1 MAEQSDAL
9 TGALDFLHGLDE
21 TEDRFDTLARQM
33 TNNLFVLIR
42 SAGMHDLA
50 NDAMN
55 RPYQAMVAT
64 VNELVRTYNEEV
76 SLQVVDGNF
85 FVNKRLVRLDF
96 SSFQNARYLRRI
108 FDYLDINQFLVTQ
121 EISQDDLAGF
131 LIAFLRVVRDGDG
144 PIATFAL
151 NALRLRKISQT
162 EAYEEL
168 RAEDDPRAH
177 ILSVY
182 ASGLLMLRQF
192 TNDLR
197 KGRAPRHAKVKR
209 LCLELIDCDPAQHNM
224 LLALVHLEAYKGN
237 LFCHMLNT
245 AVLAIVFGTRLG
257 LPRKQLL
264 DMGMAAFHHDL
275 GWALL
280 GTLEAH
286 EGADEDEAALTM
298 QGINYIRDHSP
309 AEMEELRIKVARSL
323 VRMGGF
329 NELIIN
335 RLIVAYECQIPED
348 APAVGLYYGEIGAS
362 LMTHVVRMAS
372 TYDELTTPKENRPAL
387 LPDQAMK
394 RILDDGGKTYDEFLA
409 KLFANCLGIYPVG
422 TLVELDTTEI
432 GLVVNLPKNPVD
444 FHRPQVKLLIDR
456 MGQPLPDGDLVDLS
470 ETYRGGGRYVRS
482 VERAL
487 DSRRYGVSIT
497 KFFFG

>member
-1 MAEQSDAL
+1 MADQTEAL
-9 TGALDFLHGLDE
+9 AGALDFLHGLDE
-21 TEDRFDTLARQM
+21 GENRFDELARHL
-33 TNNLFVLIR
+33 TNGLFVLIR
-42 SAGMHDLA
+42 SAGMHDLG
-50 NDAMN
+50 NEAMK
-55 RPYQAMVAT
+55 RPYGALVAT
-64 VNELVRTYNEEV
+64 VNEIVRTYNEEV
-76 SLQVVDGNF
+76 SLQLIDGNF
-85 FVNKRLVRLDF
+85 FVNKRLVKLDF

-121 EISQDDLAGF
+121 EISEDDLRGF
-131 LIAFLRVVRDGDG
+131 LVAFLSVVRDGDG
-144 PIATFAL
+144 PISTFAL
-151 NALRLRKISQT
+151 NALRLRRISQVD
-162 EAYEEL
+162 EFEEL
-168 RAEDDPRAH
+168 RQEDDSRAH
-177 ILSVY
+177 VLSLY

-209 LCLELIDCDPAQHNM
+209 LCLELIDADPAQHNM

-280 GTLEAH
+280 GTLEVSGL
-286 EGADEDEAALTM
+286 EDDEVALSM
-298 QGINYIRDHSP
+298 AGINYIRDHSP
-309 AEMEELRIKVARSL
+309 AEMDELRVKVARAL

-335 RLIVAYECQIPED
+335 RLIVAYECQIQED

-372 TYDELTTPKENRPAL
+372 TYDELTSPKENRPAL

-394 RILDDGGKTYDEFLA
+394 RILDDGGRTYDEFLA
-409 KLFANCLGIYPVG
+409 KLFTNCLGIYPVG

-432 GLVVNLPKNPVD
+432 GMVVNLPTNPVD

-456 MGQPLPDGDLVDLS
+456 MGEALTNGEIVDLS

-482 VERAL
+482 VERTL
-487 DSRRYGVSIT
+487 DSRRYGVNIT

>member
-1 MAEQSDAL
+1 MAEQPDAL

-21 TEDRFDTLARQM
+21 SEDRFDTLARQM

-42 SAGMHDLA
+42 SAGMHDLE

-55 RPYQAMVAT
+55 RPYDALVAT
-64 VNELVRTYNEEV
+64 VNELVQTYNEEV
-76 SLQVVDGNF
+76 SLQIVDGNF
-85 FVNKRLVRLDF
+85 FVNKRLVKLDF

-108 FDYLDINQFLVTQ
+108 FKYLEINQFLVTQ
-121 EISQDDLAGF
+121 EIRKDDLRGF
-131 LIAFLRVVRDGDG
+131 LVAFLKVVRDGDG
-144 PIATFAL
+144 PIANFAL
-151 NALRLRKISQT
+151 NALRLRNISQT

-168 RAEDDPRAH
+168 RSEDDPRAH

-209 LCLELIDCDPAQHNM
+209 LCLELIDAPPSKHNL

-257 LPRKQLL
+257 LPRRQLL

-280 GTLEAH
+280 GTLERGG
-286 EGADEDEAALTM
+286 EGDDEALTM

-348 APAVGLYYGEIGAS
+348 APAVGLYYAEIGAS

-372 TYDELTTPKENRPAL
+372 TYDEMTTPREDRPAL

-394 RILDDGGKTYDEFLA
+394 RILDDGGRTYDEFLA
-409 KLFANCLGIYPVG
+409 KLFANCMGIYPVG
-422 TLVELDTTEI
+422 TLVELDTTEV
-432 GLVVNLPKNPVD
+432 GLVVNLPKDPVN
-444 FHRPQVKLLIDR
+444 FHRPQVKLLVDR
-456 MGQPLPDGDLVDLS
+456 MGRPLADGDVVDLS
-470 ETYRGGGRYVRS
+470 DTYRGGGRYVRA

>member
-1 MAEQSDAL
+1 MAEQEPDAL

-21 TEDRFDTLARQM
+21 SEDRFDILARQM

-55 RPYQAMVAT
+55 RPYDALVAT
-64 VNELVRTYNEEV
+64 INELVQTYNEEV
-76 SLQVVDGNF
+76 SLQIVDGNF
-85 FVNKRLVRLDF
+85 FVNKRLVKLDF

-108 FDYLDINQFLVTQ
+108 FKYLEINQFLVTQ
-121 EISQDDLAGF
+121 EIRKDDLRGF

-144 PIATFAL
+144 PIANFAL
-151 NALRLRKISQT
+151 NALRLRNISQT

-168 RAEDDPRAH
+168 RSEGDPGAH

-209 LCLELIDCDPAQHNM
+209 LCLELIDAPPSKHNM

-257 LPRKQLL
+257 LPRRQLL

-275 GWALL
+275 GWALM
-280 GTLEAH
+280 GTLEQ
-286 EGADEDEAALTM
+286 GGTGDDEALTM

-348 APAVGLYYGEIGAS
+348 APAVGLYYAEIGAS
-362 LMTHVVRMAS
+362 MMTHVVRMSS
-372 TYDELTTPKENRPAL
+372 TYDELTTPREDRPAL

-422 TLVELDTTEI
+422 TLVELDTTEV
-432 GLVVNLPKNPVD
+432 GLVVNLPKDPVD

-456 MGQPLPDGDLVDLS
+456 MGRPLADGDVVDLS